1 MLQSMGSCELDMA
14 EQLNKTTIN
23 FITVR
28 SDVGECDQRIA
39 LLLIK
44 LIFVGMY
51 LNYLFS
57 C

>member
-23 FITVR
+23 FITVK
-28 SDVGECDQRIA
+28 SDIGECDQRIT
-39 LLLIK
+39 LLIK
-44 LIFVGMY
+44 LILVGMY
-51 LNYLFS
+51 LNYLLS